1 MKNRKGFTLVE
12 ILAVIVIIGILAIII
27 ISALNNSDKNAREK
41 MLQTK
46 RNTSGQQFLLWAQ
59 DNIECFLTNSISND
73 TCIVGVGNHCEDYGN
88 KNEFLKCSTTYEQL
102 AENGLINYDDNS
114 KKIITNPVT
123 NESMNNEEIVIFF
136 NKSNRK
142 FSLSNPHTDIITT
155 KKIFEVPEIT
165 LDPDGNSTWSK
176 HHEVDVTIHG
186 GTSGLAPG
194 GTVKYGWSANSNEP
208 SSYTNVSLKYASKDA
223 EVNFKAYNE
232 SLTGKYYL
240 WVQPNMT
247 NIDGI
252 TITRKVS
259 TETYWFDNTA
269 PADVTMN
276 FVYGSWA
283 AYNGEWTNQNVYAA
297 RTQAAKEPSG
307 GADAHSG
314 FKKYQISI
322 NNTDWIDYLY
332 DHTNTLYKITIEGDT
347 SRYFRA
353 CDKVGNCG
361 AATTVTAHI
370 DKTKPTIA
378 SFTGNTKKVTFALK
392 DERSGIASYCLIDQ
406 NDSSKCTS
414 WINYSGSTPLNT
426 GNITVDNPHPGKIV
440 YLFAKDKAGNISA
453 SKSVDT
459 SCEEIIY
466 KDGTTC
472 TKKCGGGT
480 YNQLAYDKYVQTTR
494 CSAKDKTS
502 GGSACNTMDCCSSVT
517 YKDGDTCSKKC
528 GGGTKNRLAYSAYDG
543 TRCSAKD
550 TSTGGSV
557 CNSMDCCSSV
567 TYKDGTTCTKACGG
581 GTYNRLAYSSYDGSR
596 CSAKDSSSGGSAC
609 NTRGC
614 CDSTENYNCGSWSWS
629 ACTKSCGSGTKYEYR
644 TCSKRSAYDHTT
656 ACSGTATEKRSEGT
670 SCNTQG
676 CCTKTENYNCGNW
689 SWTSCTASCDG
700 GTRYQK
706 RTCSKRSAY
715 DHSTACSGTA
725 TEKRYENSTCNTQS
739 CNPCGS
745 NSVYYDSGF
754 NFNCNPVCYY
764 ISYSNTWCSNA
775 GSYYI
780 CYYCP

>member
-1 MKNRKGFTLVE
+1 MKNKKGFTLVE
-12 ILAVIVIIGILAIII
+12 ILAVIVVIGIVAIIVV
-27 ISALNNSDKNAREK
+27 NSLTKTSDDAKTK
-41 MLQTK
+41 MLETK
-46 RNTSGQQFLLWAQ
+46 RYTAGQQFVLWAQ
-59 DNIECFLTNSISND
+59 DNLNCFTADASSNPN
-73 TCIVGVGNHCEDYGN
+73 CFVGVNKSCENYGD
-88 KNEFLKCSTTYEQL
+88 KNEFLKCNGTYKKL
-102 AENGLINYDDNS
+102 AENGLIKYDDEEKS
-114 KKIITNPVT
+114 EVTDPTNGQ
-123 NESMNNEEIVIFF
+123 SMNNVEIVLYF
-136 NKSNRK
+136 NRESKK
-142 FSLSNPHTDIITT
+142 FSINTPVAAISTT
-155 KKIFEVPEIT
+155 RKAFDVPEIV
-165 LDPDGNSTWSK
+165 LDPDQNGTWAKS
-176 HHEVDVTIHG
+176 HEVLVTINS
-186 GTSGLAPG
+186 GTSGLAAG
-194 GTVKYGWSANSNEP
+194 GTVKIGWGLSNSTEPTAYANVAL
-208 SSYTNVSLKYASKDA
+208 SYDEGDLNTT
-223 EVNFKAYNE
+223 FKAFNDT
-232 SLTGKYYL
+232 LTGKFYL

-259 TETYWFDNTA
+259 TDTYWFDNTA

-314 FKKYQISI
+314 FKKYQISQ
-322 NNTDWIDYLY
+322 NNTTWVDYVY
-332 DHTNTLYKITIEGDT
+332 DSTNALYKITAEGDT

-370 DKTKPTIA
+370 DKTKPTID
-378 SFTGNTKKVTFALK
+378 SFTGTTKNLTFRLK

-414 WINYSGSTPLNT
+414 WTNYSGTNKLDT
-426 GNITVDNPHPGKIV
+426 GNLTVTNPHPGKIV

-459 SCEEIIY
+459 RCEEIIY

-480 YNQLAYDKYVQTTR
+480 YNRLAYDKYVQTTR
-494 CSAKDKTS
+494 CSAKDTTS

-550 TSTGGSV
+550 TSTGGTA
-557 CNSMDCCSSV
+557 CNTMDCCSSV

-581 GTYNRLAYSSYDGSR
+581 GTYNRLAYSSYDNSR

-614 CDSTENYNCGSWSWS
+614 CDSTENYNCGSWTWS
-629 ACTKSCGSGTKYEYR
+629 ACTKSCGSGTRYQYR

-656 ACSGTATEKRSEGT
+656 ACSGTATETQSAGT
-670 SCNTQG
+670 ACNTQT
-676 CCTKTENYNCGNW
+676 CCSKTENYNCGSW
-689 SWTSCTASCDG
+689 SWTSCTASCGG
-700 GTRYQK
+700 GTRYQR

-725 TEKRYENSTCNTQS
+725 TETRNAGSSCNTQS

-745 NSVYYDSGF
+745 NSVYYGSG
-754 NFNCNPVCYY
+754 FNCNPVCYY
-764 ISYSNTWCSNA
+764 ISYSETWCSNA